1 MHTWKN
7 HVLQEQ
13 NKDEVV
19 MMTGMPP
26 AAQLQREDLNV
37 ACTMHEPPTSTMS
50 NIFTLIISVVQY
62 YSMCFHA
69 QYN

>member
-1 MHTWKN
+1 MD
-7 HVLQEQ
+7 
-13 NKDEVV
+13 DEDDEDEGDQVTVV
-19 MMTGMPP
+19 MITGLPP

-37 ACTMHEPPTSTMS
+37 ASTMHEPPTSTMS

-69 QYN
+69 QYSNI